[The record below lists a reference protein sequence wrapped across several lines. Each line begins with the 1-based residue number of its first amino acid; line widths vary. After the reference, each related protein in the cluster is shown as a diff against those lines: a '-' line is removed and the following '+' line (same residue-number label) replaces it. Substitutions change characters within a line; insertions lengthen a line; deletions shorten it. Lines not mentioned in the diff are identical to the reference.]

1 MRNLNIL
8 SFRKCLYP
16 LFVISIT
23 FFFVSEVSY
32 AQSSKRHSQLIKE
45 MIKLAE
51 NSHVQPVEND
61 SILAS
66 RIAENLVDQLD
77 PSGVLLS
84 IEDIQEIDSLQDTI
98 MLALK
103 GDSDALYSSLK
114 KIYLNAIRKSD
125 SCLTKL
131 SETRLSLVKGDSLRI
146 SEGSW
151 EFSESNRMDVWTDKM
166 RFYALNQW
174 YNLRQKGNVV
184 TPDELKLMAVDRLKC
199 LFASREFEQ
208 GEMYQ
213 FLQNAFLKSLAGAY
227 DPHTVFMSKDEVALL
242 SRMLSSTDKTFGI
255 VLDQNYRGD
264 IIVGDIIPGS
274 SAWNSNQLN
283 VEDKILS
290 VHQEDS
296 TFLFSCVSM
305 RDAYFYINSPDLDEL
320 DFLIEKQ
327 DGKEVLVHLAKTKMA
342 VESNR
347 INSFILEGDTKLG
360 YIYLPSFYSND
371 DVYEYLPNG
380 CANDMAKEIIR
391 LKREGIDALIV
402 DLRNNAGGS
411 MLEAVRAAGMFIDY
425 GALSIGKDRSG
436 DAELLKDFSRG
447 TIFNGPLVVMM
458 NSGSASASEL
468 FAAALQD
475 YNRAVITGSSSF
487 GKSTSQ
493 VVIPIGD
500 IYSQKVDS
508 IVSSGYI
515 KLTTGRFYRVTGDS
529 HQKVGVRPDVPIFLA
544 ETGTGYMEKSLPF
557 ALNPEAIE
565 KESYYRPLEK
575 LPIDSLAILS
585 EKRLENHSSLKS
597 DNPEIDTILELSI
610 PLDTAGYVAYRNGFA
625 EEDTVVAQEQ
635 SITIKVPEYIRG
647 MSSANGDGEMYQS
660 IIEAMKLD
668 PILMENVNVINDLIN
683 ILNN

>member
-16 LFVISIT
+16 LFVISIAL
-23 FFFVSEVSY
+23 FFVSETSN

-51 NSHVQPVEND
+51 YSHVQPVEND
-61 SILAS
+61 SVLAC
-66 RIAENLVDQLD
+66 RIAENLVDQID

-84 IEDIQEIDSLQDTI
+84 IEDIQEINSLQDTI

-114 KIYLNAIRKSD
+114 KIYLDAIRKSD

-146 SEGSW
+146 SEDSW
-151 EFSESNRMDVWTDKM
+151 EFSESNRMAVWTDKM
-166 RFYALNQW
+166 RFYALDQW
-174 YNLRQKGNVV
+174 YNLQKKGKAV

-199 LFASREFEQ
+199 LFESREFEQ
-208 GEMYQ
+208 GELYQ
-213 FLQNAFLKSLAGAY
+213 FLQDAFLKSLAAAY

-255 VLDQNYRGD
+255 VLDQNYKGD
-264 IIVGDIIPGS
+264 IIIGDIVPGS
-274 SAWNSNQLN
+274 AAWNSNQLN
-283 VEDKILS
+283 IEDKILS

-411 MLEAVRAAGMFIDY
+411 MLEAVRSAGMFIDY
-425 GALSIGKDRSG
+425 GALCIEKDRSG
-436 DAELLKDFSRG
+436 DPELLKDLSRG
-447 TIFNGPLVVMM
+447 TIFNGPLVVMI
-458 NSGSASASEL
+458 NNGSASASEL

-529 HQKVGVRPDVPIFLA
+529 HQKVGVKPDVFIRDS
-544 ETGTGYMEKSLPF
+544 ETGSGYVEKSLPF
-557 ALNPEAIE
+557 ALDAETID

-575 LPIDSLAILS
+575 LPIDSLSLLS
-585 EKRLENHSSLKS
+585 EKRLENHSSLKPDNLKS
-597 DNPEIDTILELSI
+597 DTVFEMFI
-610 PLDTAGYVAYRNGFA
+610 PLDTAGYAAYRDKFNDA
-625 EEDTVVAQEQ
+625 DTVINQEYDL
-635 SITIKVPEYIRG
+635 IIKVPEYIRG
-647 MSSANGDGEMYQS
+647 MSSASGDGEIYQS
-660 IIEAMKLD
+660 IIDAMKLD